1 MNDLINSKVKERII
15 SSDASMIAALQQMD
29 QIQKKLLFVVKDGLF
44 QGLLS
49 IGDIQRAILE
59 NLSME
64 TSVYKIL
71 RTDNIIGK
79 TSDSFNK
86 IKELMLENRIEC
98 MPVLDNDN
106 VLQDAYFWEDIFS
119 EKQKSSN
126 EIGLPVV
133 IMAGGKGTRLKPLTN
148 VIPKP
153 LIPINETTVIETI
166 MDNFNQVGCNCFLLT
181 VNYKADILKY
191 HLDSQNILSNKI
203 SYFNENKPLGTAGSL
218 YLLKDE
224 IKTTFFVSNC
234 DIIIDEDYNEI
245 LKYHRKNNN
254 ELTIVSALKHLSIP
268 YGTIK
273 TKKNGILTSIE
284 EKPELTFQINTGF
297 YILEPH
303 LLQEIPEN
311 TFFHIT
317 KLIENINNRK
327 GKVGVFPISE
337 KSWIDIGEWSEYL
350 KIIKK

>member
-1 MNDLINSKVKERII
+1 
-15 SSDASMIAALQQMD
+15 MI
-29 QIQKKLLFVVKDGLF
+29 FGE
-44 QGLLS
+44 
-49 IGDIQRAILE
+49 E
-59 NLSME
+59 N
-64 TSVYKIL
+64 
-71 RTDNIIGK
+71 
-79 TSDSFNK
+79 
-86 IKELMLENRIEC
+86 
-98 MPVLDNDN
+98 
-106 VLQDAYFWEDIFS
+106 YF
-119 EKQKSSN
+119 
-126 EIGLPVV
+126 
-133 IMAGGKGTRLKPLTN
+133 
-148 VIPKP
+148 
-153 LIPINETTVIETI
+153 
-166 MDNFNQVGCNCFLLT
+166 